1 MPSANDVAQYI
12 LEKRGPMTTMK
23 LQKLVYY
30 SQVWSTVW
38 NDDCLFPE
46 QIEAW
51 KNGPVIRS
59 LWQAT
64 RGQFRVN
71 QIPNGDSTHVWEND
85 RNTIDRVLDFYGN
98 QDAQWLSDLTHM
110 ELPWIEAYQQ
120 GQNTP
125 ISLETISEYYSTLPS
140 DAQA

>member
-12 LEKRGPMTTMK
+12 LEKHGPMTTMK

-30 SQVWSTVW
+30 SQVWSAVW

-64 RGQFRVN
+64 RGHFRVN
-71 QIPNGDSTHVWEND
+71 QIPNADSTHVWEND

-98 QDAQWLSDLTHM
+98 RDAQWLSDLTHM

>member
-30 SQVWSTVW
+30 SQVWSAVW
-38 NDDCLFPE
+38 DDDCLFPE

-51 KNGPVIRS
+51 KNGPVVRS